1 MNDEINDIILE
12 DLEKPENTINVNNE
26 VLDNNI
32 LLNQEFSEFKDP
44 TFSKPVNIKKKS
56 DTMKLLSGFAAV
68 IVLGVGAVNVTSS
81 PNERVEFAFDDFI
94 IRDTSIDYG
103 FAISD
108 YDTTDYTIKLQNSFT
123 NRQRK
128 VDDVYVTGSFENLA
142 PNMKYT
148 IKVVTPG
155 SFGSERIIHEQSI
168 STLSTSEY
176 RTARFIDI
184 ETECRCEI
192 DGFFYF
198 KMNYIDHL
206 NVFNDFY
213 AYLEDD
219 YGGQSSCYWNE
230 DLHSEQKIQVTD
242 SGLIGKDATLY
253 VYCFST
259 LIEDTRIECYKVK
272 VKL

>member
-12 DLEKPENTINVNNE
+12 DLEKSENTINVNNE

-44 TFSKPVNIKKKS
+44 TFSKSVNIKKKS

-81 PNERVEFAFDDFI
+81 SNVIVEFAFDDFI

-128 VDDVYVTGSFENLA
+128 VDDMYVTGSFENLA

-155 SFGSERIIHEQSI
+155 SFGSERIICEQSI

-198 KMNYIDHL
+198 KMNYIDHF

-219 YGGQSSCYWNE
+219 YGGQSFCYWNE
-230 DLHSEQKIQVTD
+230 DLHSEQRIQVTD

-253 VYCFST
+253 VYCYST